1 MKPKTTTQRKHEAIV
16 RSYSEDQLS
25 TKKIAEQFFMSI
37 TGVSNILRKH
47 IAGYTTDQEQHVA
60 AIIADIRDDMSRE
73 DVATKHGISLSVATY
88 HAGKIGHKFP
98 RKIVVTETTKA
109 IQTRTFC
116 ILGRLIKTGDTLA
129 AIGIDNDVSREYV
142 RQLQAQCIRFDIP
155 LHESREV

>member
-1 MKPKTTTQRKHEAIV
+1 MKPKNTTQRKHEAMLFDYTDIGM
-16 RSYSEDQLS
+16 S
-25 TKKIAEQFFMSI
+25 TQAIAEAYFM
-37 TGVSNILRKH
+37 TKTAVSTVLRK
-47 IAGYTTDQEQHVA
+47 YVPDYQTDQEKHVA
-60 AIIADIRDDMSRE
+60 LIIADIHATMSRDDICL
-73 DVATKHGISLSVATY
+73 KYGITASCVSA
-88 HAGKIGHKFP
+88 HAKKIGHKFP